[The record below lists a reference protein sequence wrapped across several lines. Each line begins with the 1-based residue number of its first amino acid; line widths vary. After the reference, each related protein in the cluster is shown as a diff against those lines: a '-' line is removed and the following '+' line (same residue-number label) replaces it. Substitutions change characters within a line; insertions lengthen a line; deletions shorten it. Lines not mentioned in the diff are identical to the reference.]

1 MTIIRQLKESI
12 DRKILIILL
21 LVSIVSAQR
30 FDIRTTQALY
40 ENVKM
45 MTVDNDVLI
54 IGRSNNPMVGKLQIT
69 HIQAIR
75 SIDVDTNRIRGLII
89 GIVIAVMIR
98 LIISPQVRSAF
109 IHGLSG
115 VFYEIFWVI
124 FFAAVGGAIGLFI
137 GSIPIPGEIS
147 VLTQMTK
154 PEKIAIVKTLLEN
167 LR

>member
-1 MTIIRQLKESI
+1 MTPIRQLKESV
-12 DRKILIILL
+12 DRKIFLFLL

-54 IGRSNNPMVGKLQIT
+54 IGRGNNLMVGKLQIT

-75 SIDVDTNRIRGLII
+75 SIDVNTNRIRGLVI
-89 GIVIAVMIR
+89 GLIIAVMIR
-98 LIISPQVRSAF
+98 LIISPQIRSAF
-109 IHGLSG
+109 IYGLSG

-137 GSIPIPGEIS
+137 GSIPIPGEIY
-147 VLTQMTK
+147 VLTQMTQ